1 MVAFWPV
8 STSECNLIVMFLF
21 LRMFLI
27 YFLNYKGTWTN
38 VAYLVVERLDH
49 IIVTSIDVVIQQTFL
64 WVVPLGTTISKS

>member
-1 MVAFWPV
+1 
-8 STSECNLIVMFLF
+8 
-21 LRMFLI
+21 MFLI